1 MVYSSCSHNL
11 FKTSK
16 WAKIHLILQ
25 SFKSCKKKIDN
36 KIRPHKGLCKKN
48 RSRRKCL
55 ITFVARER
63 SLAIISLWFHNLFYS
78 VVWVTW
84 VYCKVCMI
92 FVVAGRV
99 IRPISFHVF
108 KVNEVRKHEISGFRL
123 IITTQISHTTEF
135 IHSKS
140 LSTSGQGKDC
150 M

>member
-1 MVYSSCSHNL
+1 
-11 FKTSK
+11 
-16 WAKIHLILQ
+16 
-25 SFKSCKKKIDN
+25 
-36 KIRPHKGLCKKN
+36 
-48 RSRRKCL
+48 
-55 ITFVARER
+55 
-63 SLAIISLWFHNLFYS
+63 
-78 VVWVTW
+78 
-84 VYCKVCMI
+84 MI

-140 LSTSGQGKDC
+140 LSTLGQGKDC

>member
-1 MVYSSCSHNL
+1 M
-11 FKTSK
+11 
-16 WAKIHLILQ
+16 
-25 SFKSCKKKIDN
+25 
-36 KIRPHKGLCKKN
+36 
-48 RSRRKCL
+48 

-63 SLAIISLWFHNLFYS
+63 LLTIISLWFHNLLYS

-123 IITTQISHTTEF
+123 IITTHISHTKF

-140 LSTSGQGKDC
+140 LSTSDQGKINC
-150 M
+150 AERYVCFLWIWMLFWVFFLKSLKLFWIFPRSTKLSCVEKSNICSYI

>member
-1 MVYSSCSHNL
+1 M
-11 FKTSK
+11 
-16 WAKIHLILQ
+16 
-25 SFKSCKKKIDN
+25 
-36 KIRPHKGLCKKN
+36 RPQKGLCKKN
-48 RSRRKCL
+48 RSRGKCV

-63 SLAIISLWFHNLFYS
+63 LLAIISLWFHNLFYS

-123 IITTQISHTTEF
+123 IITTQISHTVTLLRESF
-135 IHSKS
+135 KNSLHYWIHSFEIFVDFRS
-140 LSTSGQGKDC
+140 RQRLYVNCAERYTLF
-150 M
+150 